1 MADTTKN
8 DHIDA
13 GLVGIAH
20 PCPDC
25 GPDLRRLW
33 RPTDRAIDALAAL
46 LLALAERDLD
56 AERREREGGGA

>member
-1 MADTTKN
+1 MPNPN
-8 DHIDA
+8 DIDA
-13 GLVGIAH
+13 GLLDIAH

-33 RPTDRAIDALAAL
+33 RLTDRAIDALASL

-56 AERREREGGGA
+56 ADQGERKGGAA